1 MSLQENRSRFGLLL
15 LVGVLSALLGYRF
28 FSFQE
33 AKETLS
39 ASIDRIE
46 HHVSTPVDPDA
57 PLLDDDT
64 LPPILAPGAES
75 IEPADLVLNGL
86 SYYELAEIDR
96 FFVEKIR
103 ERGSA
108 FSIHPPRNL
117 YGVPVSDGIKLT
129 WSRNP
134 LNDETIQKLAR
145 NPLLRLH
152 YKIYRWLKGGQ
163 PKVVAVTPSGQE
175 EFLDTGVG
183 PARQEYYYCVLF
195 ALESTTI
202 TNKIITASEKSDV
215 ISVVSSDRFSIRVTG
230 SQGDSVFLSVTIT
243 ERLMSYTESFQVRV
257 GGMIG
262 GPREIPG
269 LGTLDF
275 TTGLTLKEIV
285 REEKA
290 HSVTVRVPDFNSDGS
305 VKIDSSTLEP
315 VFRESTEIQPVQ
327 VISIDCE
334 DQNGRNRKFK
344 ES

>member
-1 MSLQENRSRFGLLL
+1 MSTQENKTRFGLLIV
-15 LVGVLSALLGYRF
+15 VGILSVLLGYRF
-28 FSFQE
+28 MTFLG
-33 AKETLS
+33 AKEWLTE
-39 ASIDRIE
+39 SITRIE
-46 HHVSTPVDPDA
+46 EHVNAPIDPDA
-57 PLLDDDT
+57 PFDEEGT
-64 LPPILAPGAES
+64 IPSILNTETGR

-103 ERGSA
+103 EKGSA

-134 LNDETIQKLAR
+134 LNDETVQKLAR

-163 PKVVAVTPSGQE
+163 PKVVAVTPSKQD

-183 PARQEYYYCVLF
+183 PARQEYYYCVLL

-230 SQGDSVFLSVTIT
+230 SQEDSVFLSVTIT
-243 ERLMSYTESFQVRV
+243 ERLMPYTESFQVRIGDV
-257 GGMIG
+257 IG

-269 LGTLDF
+269 VGTLDF
-275 TTGLTLKEIV
+275 STGLTLKEINKSA
-285 REEKA
+285 RD
-290 HSVTVRVPDFNSDGS
+290 HTVTVRVPDFNSDGS
-305 VKIDSSTLEP
+305 IKIDSSTMEP
-315 VFRESTEIQPVQ
+315 VYRESMEIRPVE
-327 VISIDCE
+327 VIAIECE
-334 DQNGRNRKFK
+334 DQNGRIRSFK

>member
-1 MSLQENRSRFGLLL
+1 MSSQENRTRFGLLL
-15 LVGVLSALLGYRF
+15 VVGILSVLLGYRF
-28 FSFQE
+28 FSFLGT
-33 AKETLS
+33 KEWLA
-39 ASIDRIE
+39 ASIMRIE
-46 HHVSTPVDPDA
+46 EHVNTPVDPDA
-57 PLLDDDT
+57 AAFDEGS
-64 LPPILAPGAES
+64 LPPILDPDVDK

-103 ERGSA
+103 EKGSA

-117 YGVPVSDGIKLT
+117 YGIPVSDGIKLT

-163 PKVVAVTPSGQE
+163 PKVVADTPSQQE

-195 ALESTTI
+195 TLESTTI

-215 ISVVSSDRFSIRVTG
+215 ISVTSSDRFSIRVTG
-230 SQGDSVFLSVTIT
+230 SKGDSVFLSVTIT
-243 ERLMSYTESFQVRV
+243 ERLMPYTESFQVRI
-257 GGMIG
+257 GDTIG

-269 LGTLDF
+269 VGTLDF
-275 TTGLTLKEIV
+275 STALTLKEIL
-285 REEKA
+285 RTEKA
-290 HSVTVRVPDFNSDGS
+290 NTVVVRVPDFNSDGS
-305 VKIDSSTLEP
+305 VKIDPSTMEP
-315 VFRESTEIQPVQ
+315 VFRETTEIRPIQ
-327 VISIDCE
+327 VISIECE
-334 DQNGRNRKFK
+334 DNYGRIRKFK